1 MKTTLLIAALALAA
15 PAAYAAEPP
24 AAPEQAEPPVAP
36 EQAQRDLR
44 EGLEKMLHAIEG
56 LVKSIPMY
64 EAPTINENGDI
75 IIRRKHPAPEK
86 REPDTQQND
95 SNRT

>member
-1 MKTTLLIAALALAA
+1 MKTILLIAALALAA
-15 PAAYAAEPP
+15 PAAHAAEPP
-24 AAPEQAEPPVAP
+24 AATEQAE
-36 EQAQRDLR
+36 RDLR

-75 IIRRKHPAPEK
+75 IIRRKPPAPEK
-86 REPDTQQND
+86 REPGPQQND